1 VEILPREIKKNT
13 EEIFKV
19 RIPIIKIKLLTMLL
33 KLKILII
40 LLKMLKIIILIKII
54 QIIRKKKYWYS
65 KSIKISIKLKFLKI
79 P

>member
-33 KLKILII
+33 K
-40 LLKMLKIIILIKII
+40 
-54 QIIRKKKYWYS
+54 KKKYWYS